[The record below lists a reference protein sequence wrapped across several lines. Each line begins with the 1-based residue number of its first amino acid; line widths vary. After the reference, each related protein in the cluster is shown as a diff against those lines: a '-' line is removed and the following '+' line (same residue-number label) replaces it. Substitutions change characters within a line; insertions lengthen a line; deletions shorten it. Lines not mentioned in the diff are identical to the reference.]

1 MDQDNRTPNPYYNRP
16 DSNQTNNINNEPS
29 PFYHRPGQS
38 TDNDN
43 RDNSQRQTQP
53 YNAFASASMVLAV
66 IALVSVFTFTIIPA
80 IIFGSLAL
88 ILALLS
94 RGRELTFHPK
104 AKTAV
109 IVASLAICTNIAM
122 IGGVFGMIFGDNPY
136 HDMINQTY
144 EEMYGM
150 TYDEI
155 LEGIM
160 DGSIDYEDLYEDM
173 YDNMYEDLFE

>member
-1 MDQDNRTPNPYYNRP
+1 MEYDNR
-16 DSNQTNNINNEPS
+16 QS
-29 PFYHRPGQS
+29 PFYQRPGQS

-43 RDNSQRQTQP
+43 RDNLQRQVQP
-53 YNAFASASMVLAV
+53 YNAFASAAMVLGV
-66 IALVSVFTFTIIPA
+66 IALVSVFTFTIVPA

-94 RGRELTFHPK
+94 RGGELTFHPK
-104 AKTAV
+104 AKTAA
-109 IVASLAICTNIAM
+109 ILAALAICANISMVA
-122 IGGVFGMIFGDNPY
+122 GVFGMIFGDNPY
-136 HDMINQTY
+136 HDLINETY

-160 DGSIDYEDLYEDM
+160 DGSIDYDDLYEDM
-173 YDNMYEDLFE
+173 YDNMYEDFFE

>member
-1 MDQDNRTPNPYYNRP
+1 MEQDNRNPNPYYNRP
-16 DSNQTNNINNEPS
+16 DSNQTNTINNEPS

-43 RDNSQRQTQP
+43 HDNIQRQAQP
-53 YNAFASASMVLAV
+53 YNAFASAAMVLGV
-66 IALVSVFTFTIIPA
+66 IALVSVFTFTIVPA
-80 IIFGSLAL
+80 IIFGALAL

-104 AKTAV
+104 AKTATILAV
-109 IVASLAICTNIAM
+109 LAICTNISMVA
-122 IGGVFGMIFGDNPY
+122 GVFGMIFGDNPY
-136 HDMINQTY
+136 HDLINETY

-160 DGSIDYEDLYEDM
+160 DGTIDYEDLYEDM
-173 YDNMYEDLFE
+173 YEDLLE